1 MKIIIVLIWG
11 LYLAL
16 VAYSTIMGNRVA
28 KMITTRNMAL
38 TVFAV
43 VVTIA
48 FTYIYLGQGQM
59 AGLYGIAGG
68 LFAISGIALSNGI
81 HMHQRPNLQHHL
93 IRMGWNIFLL
103 ILLYLAF

>member
-1 MKIIIVLIWG
+1 M
-11 LYLAL
+11 
-16 VAYSTIMGNRVA
+16 VAYSAIIGNRVA
-28 KMITTRNMAL
+28 KIITTRNMAL

-48 FTYIYLGQGQM
+48 FTYIYLMQGQ
-59 AGLYGIAGG
+59 IAG

-81 HMHQRPNLQHHL
+81 HMRQRPNLQHHL

-103 ILLYLAF
+103 VLLYLVF